1 MTFSMSTHACLED
14 LAELE
19 KLRLLACR
27 PANIAAIENLIA
39 KSRQLLEDTKDDFEP
54 VSTLPV
60 QTASTPIVQPVEKSL
75 EPSISP
81 RVPSAPIR
89 EPIGR
94 AKAKTQTIF
103 ITSGYGWTQSDT
115 YVTVYLEISDA
126 HQITLDQCVLDVQPK
141 SVQLDIRE
149 HKGANYNFR
158 IARLHGQIDP
168 SQCKIKIKATKIVLF
183 LRKQDF
189 GKEWTD
195 LRLKNTRDMYNQL
208 QRAEEKG
215 DGPTVYGE
223 AIQNMM
229 KTMFSGSEPFAGKPS
244 FKNNLNPF
252 EAPGDNCTNPQACK
266 HK

>member
-1 MTFSMSTHACLED
+1 MSTHAYLDD
-14 LAELE
+14 LTELE
-19 KLRLLACR
+19 KLKLLASR
-27 PANIAAIENLIA
+27 PANITAIEGLIT
-39 KSRQLLEDTKDDFEP
+39 KTRQAMEDNKNTLDP
-54 VSTLPV
+54 LTLPA
-60 QTASTPIVQPVEKSL
+60 QTTPTLLQSVDMALSQQQKVL
-75 EPSISP
+75 LNP
-81 RVPSAPIR
+81 RVPAVPIR

-126 HQITLDQCVLDVQPK
+126 HKVTLGQCVLDVQPK

-168 SQCKIKIKATKIVLF
+168 PQCKIKIKPTKIVLF
-183 LRKQDF
+183 LRKQDI

-215 DGPTVYGE
+215 
-223 AIQNMM
+223 
-229 KTMFSGSEPFAGKPS
+229 K
-244 FKNNLNPF
+244 
-252 EAPGDNCTNPQACK
+252 
-266 HK
+266 